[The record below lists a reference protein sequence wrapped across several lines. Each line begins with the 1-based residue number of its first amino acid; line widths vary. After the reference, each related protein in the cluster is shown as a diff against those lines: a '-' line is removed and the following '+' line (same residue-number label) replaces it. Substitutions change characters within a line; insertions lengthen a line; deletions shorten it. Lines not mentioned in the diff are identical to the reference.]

1 MIIEILILI
10 FVLVIALL
18 MLPKIR
24 GWLKNK
30 KIKSQQLP
38 ANYQCN
44 LYEEKAKKEA
54 CERLMSKGE
63 DDINN
68 E

>member
-10 FVLVIALL
+10 FVLVMALL
-18 MLPKIR
+18 MLPKIKR
-24 GWLKNK
+24 WLKNK

-54 CERLMSKGE
+54 CERLMGKGE
-63 DDINN
+63 EDIRN